1 MNDTVCKNWFMR
13 KSGKTWVYGC
23 ALVSFAGLA
32 LASPVYADQ
41 VEQATVSPIPQEV
54 VAQTD
59 HQVEV
64 APSTTK
70 EVPQVIEPS
79 PSLVSES
86 AKTAQENLTQPSP
99 NQPKEVQTQASEL
112 RKCLTKRKKLI

>member
-32 LASPVYADQ
+32 LAGPVYADQ
-41 VEQATVSPIPQEV
+41 VEQATVSQVSQEV

-59 HQVEV
+59 HQVTLKQSLLL
-64 APSTTK
+64 ARPRK
-70 EVPQVIEPS
+70 S
-79 PSLVSES
+79 P
-86 AKTAQENLTQPSP
+86 KW
-99 NQPKEVQTQASEL
+99 
-112 RKCLTKRKKLI
+112 

>member
-32 LASPVYADQ
+32 LAGPVYADQ
-41 VEQATVSPIPQEV
+41 VEQATVSQVSQEV

-59 HQVEV
+59 HQV
-64 APSTTK
+64 
-70 EVPQVIEPS
+70 
-79 PSLVSES
+79 
-86 AKTAQENLTQPSP
+86 TQIGR
-99 NQPKEVQTQASEL
+99 ASCRE
-112 RKCLTKRKKLI
+112 RV

>member
-23 ALVSFAGLA
+23 ALVSFVVLA
-32 LASPVYADQ
+32 LAGPVHADQ
-41 VEQATVSPIPQEV
+41 VEQATVSQVPQEV

-59 HQVEV
+59 HQVTPQAEL

-70 EVPQVIEPS
+70 EVPQVVEPS
-79 PSLVSES
+79 M
-86 AKTAQENLTQPSP
+86 
-99 NQPKEVQTQASEL
+99 
-112 RKCLTKRKKLI
+112 

>member
-32 LASPVYADQ
+32 LAGPVYADQ
-41 VEQATVSPIPQEV
+41 VEQATVSPTPQEV

-59 HQVEV
+59 HQVAPQAEL

-70 EVPQVIEPS
+70 EVPPSGRAEP
-79 PSLVSES
+79 VSCFRICSNSSRES
-86 AKTAQENLTQPSP
+86 HSA
-99 NQPKEVQTQASEL
+99 
-112 RKCLTKRKKLI
+112 